1 MNKYAIGDLIQ
12 IFSIK
17 LLGFSILTNSLLL
30 IISTF
35 SERNFTGS
43 LLEDFNCSWI
53 CFGIFFSKM
62 IKFVG
67 IIFSTLGLRVV
78 LEIVKILILYSKYG
92 YKVLL
97 LRFNSLKSIS

>member
-53 CFGIFFSKM
+53 CFGIFFSKI
-62 IKFVG
+62 IKRQPPTQKSSF
-67 IIFSTLGLRVV
+67 IILGFCLDIDTKRLVYDCHM
-78 LEIVKILILYSKYG
+78 LI
-92 YKVLL
+92 
-97 LRFNSLKSIS
+97 